1 MRLNHVS
8 NLLHSVEKYNKKKRK
23 EKNSWNEVTSLV
35 NKLISRKNVDF
46 WKKNRDCVLQYFS
59 TGCCIEV
66 DLTKNSWNSV
76 TIRVCNITSSIHSR
90 QCENYR
96 TLVSHSLAV
105 CTVLKSRKFTL
116 TLFWQ
121 KFRQSNVFT
130 KESTKKV
137 IWRNIFSV
145 RINFSFFHT
154 VVCKRGLKLYF
165 YRKSNIFPWK
175 STFLLKR
182 CFHGNRFL
190 QYFFTLYCVVC
201 TYIFVKMLISRN
213 FTENM
218 CAVNSLWQKGPDR
231 MLKTRLN
238 CARHESS
245 PFRSEE
251 DPTYCHGLSWIY
263 VIWQKKSQLHWDIC
277 TYVCTFQCVLFSRKK
292 YLYYMNC
299 FAIDFTEKMWYLTCF
314 QLDVTKFLIQ
324 F

>member
-190 QYFFTLYCVVC
+190 QYFSTLYCCVH
-201 TYIFVKMLISRN
+201 TYIFVKILISRN
-213 FTENM
+213 FTENI
-218 CAVNSLWQKGPDR
+218 CALNSLWQKGPDR

-238 CARHESS
+238 CARYVQVAPSDPKKIQHTVTAFHEFMWFDKKN
-245 PFRSEE
+245 PNCIE
-251 DPTYCHGLSWIY
+251 IY
-263 VIWQKKSQLHWDIC
+263 VPMYVPSNVFYFHEKNTCIIWIALRLISQKKCDIWLA
-277 TYVCTFQCVLFSRKK
+277 FNLMSR
-292 YLYYMNC
+292 N
-299 FAIDFTEKMWYLTCF
+299 F
-314 QLDVTKFLIQ
+314 
-324 F
+324 